1 MELGRRTAGKSAGH
15 WVTIVEG
22 RVLVDPTLGQAR
34 TKLNPWFNEAGEP
47 MVLEVGLSPNTKVTY
62 ALPTEGIVDLNKSS
76 WWTGTNPRKRIA
88 SRMKRQFKELF
99 FLVFKCISQR
109 KNASSLAD

>member
-1 MELGRRTAGKSAGH
+1 
-15 WVTIVEG
+15 
-22 RVLVDPTLGQAR
+22 
-34 TKLNPWFNEAGEP
+34 

-99 FLVFKCISQR
+99 LVSV
-109 KNASSLAD
+109 